1 MKKVGYLAL
10 MLTGMLFTSQVQ
22 AQTQKGNILVGANL
36 ANIGGTFQDG
46 GSTFSLNLTPKAGW
60 FIKDD
65 IAIGPEVNLGLLT
78 GNGST
83 RFNYGI
89 GAFGRYY
96 IKDKRIELTNKTRWF
111 LEANAGFNGV
121 NTKAGDQESTNTNGL
136 GLGFGPGLAYFITP
150 NIALEALLKY
160 NLTVG
165 FGSSVTAHNVG
176 LNLGFQI
183 YLPSAKARQ
192 TIRETKMA
200 R

>member
-1 MKKVGYLAL
+1 MKKIGYLAL
-10 MLTGMLFTSQVQ
+10 FLAGMLCASQTQ

-60 FIKDD
+60 FIRDD

-96 IKDKRIELTNKTRWF
+96 IKDKRIELLNKTRWF

-121 NTKAGDQESTNTNGL
+121 NTKASNVASTNTNGL
-136 GLGFGPGLAYFITP
+136 GLGFGPGLAYFVTP

-192 TIRETKMA
+192 TIKETKMV

>member
-1 MKKVGYLAL
+1 MKKIGYLAVAL
-10 MLTGMLFTSQVQ
+10 AGMFLSINAN

-96 IKDKRIELTNKTRWF
+96 IKDKRIELLNKTRWF

-121 NTKAGDQESTNTNGL
+121 NTKASNVASTNTNGL

-165 FGSSVTAHNVG
+165 FGSSVTAHSVG

-200 R
+200 K